1 MEKVIAEY
9 LSGIELGVVQT
20 HKNLSVVPLFN
31 KLNGGPL
38 YHTLKVALEREVLTI
53 TEVNSGGSVPEL
65 KVVNKGDIPVLLLDG
80 EELAGAKQN
89 RVLNTTILIDAHSE
103 TMIPVS
109 CTEQGRWSYTSS
121 HFADSEVIMASKVRR
136 KKAQSVNENLKHDR
150 PFRSDQGVVWEG
162 IHEMAAEAR
171 VNSPTSAMRD
181 VFQSRE
187 EELGGYLQTIGFCP
201 DQKGIIAF
209 INGVAVGLDCIS
221 LESAYSALHAKLVK
235 SYAMEALLEKKSK
248 KASPASVETAR
259 IFLAEALKCAGR
271 KYKSVGLGWDFRF
284 DTERLV
290 GSALECDN
298 HVVHAAFFPVDSS
311 ERIEPMSGYRRRRT
325 YRTQNNRGT
334 I

>member
-1 MEKVIAEY
+1 VEKVIAEY

-31 KLNGGPL
+31 NLDGGPL
-38 YHTLKVALEREVLTI
+38 YHTLKNALEREALVI
-53 TEVNSGGSVPEL
+53 TELSSGGSVPEL

-103 TMIPVS
+103 AVIPVS
-109 CTEQGRWSYTSS
+109 CTEQGRWSYTSN
-121 HFADSEVIMASKVRR
+121 HFADSDVVMASRVRR
-136 KKAQSVNENLKHDR
+136 KKAQSVSENLKHDR
-150 PFRSDQGVVWEG
+150 PFRSDQGVVWDG

-187 EELGGYLQTIGFCP
+187 EELGGCLHTIECCP
-201 DQKGIIAF
+201 GQKGIIVF

-248 KASPASVETAR
+248 NAVPASTETAKA
-259 IFLAEALKCAGR
+259 FLTEALKCAGR

-284 DTERLV
+284 EAEQLV
-290 GSALECDN
+290 GSALECDD
-298 HVVHAAFFPVDSS
+298 HVIHAAFFPFSSS
-311 ERIEPMSGYRRRRT
+311 ERIDPMAGYRRRRT
-325 YRTQNNRGT
+325 YRTQNNGGT